1 MHKKISQLSPLRS
14 FKYATIIVLELLFPP
29 ALNTAWLWGK
39 VHINVGPGYY
49 TKAHTATPDKGLGLI
64 LSSIRQSFCSWTWL
78 LLELKASDL
87 FEEELTISLTSEFR
101 RNDLFWWPLSCS
113 SPYPTPRMCSLPSSA
128 LLVAPGDWLLHVHLL
143 ACQVASSSIWPMGG
157 PGEKRVGR
165 EWGQCVCSNL
175 CMSVAHIYSCAN
187 DSKLQP
193 LPSSP

>member
-1 MHKKISQLSPLRS
+1 MWGQATTPKHTLPPL
-14 FKYATIIVLELLFPP
+14 
-29 ALNTAWLWGK
+29 
-39 VHINVGPGYY
+39 
-49 TKAHTATPDKGLGLI
+49 TKAWDWYYQVLGNLSVLGLD
-64 LSSIRQSFCSWTWL
+64 FF
-78 LLELKASDL
+78 LELKASDL

-101 RNDLFWWPLSCS
+101 RNDLFWWLLSCS